1 MSDKIGKDIM
11 IQKTNVT
18 EQVVAYYKQQIL
30 SGAWKVGEKIPS
42 ENRLCAELGVSR
54 PSIRSAIKELTGI
67 GVLESVHGKGTFL
80 IGDIL
85 DVQDDTKY
93 KITAQ
98 DCLDMEKVLEFR
110 RIVEP
115 EACYLAAVHLT
126 DELLEDL
133 DVSFRTMREN
143 ARNSIK
149 FVTADL
155 RFHRAISKVSG
166 NPLIEKSLNRIFDEN
181 FKDHE
186 KMNQIF
192 GYQDGI
198 YYHSM
203 ILEAFRKENPERARQ
218 IMFDHMQHGMDR
230 LKEMDYTKEQI

>member
-1 MSDKIGKDIM
+1 M

-30 SGAWKVGEKIPS
+30 NGAWKVGEKIPS
-42 ENRLCAELGVSR
+42 ENQLCIELGVSR
-54 PSIRSAIKELTGI
+54 ASIRSAIKELTGFGI
-67 GVLESVHGKGTFL
+67 LESIHGKGTFL

-85 DVQDDTKY
+85 DVQDGTKY

-126 DELLEDL
+126 DELLEEL
-133 DVSFRTMREN
+133 DVSFRIMRGNIE
-143 ARNSIK
+143 NSIK

-155 RFHRAISKVSG
+155 RFHRAISKSSQ

-186 KMNQIF
+186 MMNQVF

-203 ILEAFRKENPERARQ
+203 ILEAFRRENATRARQ

-230 LKEMDYTKEQI
+230 LKEMNYGDESF

>member
-1 MSDKIGKDIM
+1 M

-30 SGAWKVGEKIPS
+30 NGAWKVGEKIPS
-42 ENRLCAELGVSR
+42 ENQLCVELGVSR
-54 PSIRSAIKELTGI
+54 ASIRSSIKELTGF
-67 GVLESVHGKGTFL
+67 GVLESIHGKGTFL
-80 IGDIL
+80 VGDIL
-85 DVQDDTKY
+85 DVQDGTKY

-115 EACYLAAVHLT
+115 EACYLAGVHLT
-126 DELLEDL
+126 DQLLEEL
-133 DVSFRTMREN
+133 DVSFRMMREN
-143 ARNSIK
+143 IENSVK

-155 RFHRAISKVSG
+155 QFHRAISKASE

-186 KMNQIF
+186 KMNQVF

-203 ILEAFRKENPERARQ
+203 ILEALRRENADRARQ

-230 LKEMDYTKEQI
+230 LKEMDYVEEDDISEN